1 MVKRKMYVNPLA
13 FVPVDLSNPDG
24 STDKL
29 TVEEVLGFLGP
40 PGTRAHIDSLVER
53 YRELGPVPMGLRII
67 PAEQGI
73 LARIAWP
80 LREARASY
88 TVGNHLSVIALCG
101 IVAEMVAIFLWK
113 LTGLKIDEKRLF
125 GTKFESLTQ
134 YRRTEVLL
142 VCKVITQETKGSFD
156 KIRSIRNRYL
166 HNWSADYDV
175 LQTEARGAIQEA
187 VLLVEIAIGAEGF
200 QDGVVI
206 EREGLREYFDR
217 EGRAD

>member
-1 MVKRKMYVNPLA
+1 MERQMYVNPLA
-13 FVPVDLSNPDG
+13 FVPVDFSNPDG

-40 PGTRAHIDSLVER
+40 PGTRPHIDSLVER
-53 YRELGPVPMGLRII
+53 YRELGPVPMGLRVI

-73 LARIAWP
+73 LSRIAWP

-113 LTGLKIDEKRLF
+113 ITGLKIDERKLF
-125 GTKFESLTQ
+125 GNKFDSLAQ
-134 YRRTEVLL
+134 HRRTDVLH
-142 VCKVITQETKGSFD
+142 VCKAITQENKGSFD

-166 HNWSADYDV
+166 HNWSADYDA
-175 LQTEARGAIQEA
+175 LQTDAREAIHET

-206 EREGLREYFDR
+206 EREGLREYLDR